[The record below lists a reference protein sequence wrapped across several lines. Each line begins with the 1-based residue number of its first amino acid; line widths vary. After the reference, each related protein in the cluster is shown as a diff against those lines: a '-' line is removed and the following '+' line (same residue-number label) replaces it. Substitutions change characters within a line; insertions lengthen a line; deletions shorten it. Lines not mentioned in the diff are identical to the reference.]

1 MKIIEPSVEY
11 WSQETGIEGVWK
23 QIAKATRV
31 CYQSTPKNNG
41 ESDEDFVKRVILK
54 PALIKG
60 DLDDL
65 EHCKFNFNTMHGS
78 TLEHGTVYLLIPFD
92 DEIKLK
98 DIHIIDN
105 ENAITPFQKIYFSPY
120 TRVNKCTKNWAITTN
135 LRYILETKQLYLIYK
150 YLCEPTEYHA
160 RRYTFSI
167 ITNIG
172 VTKECN
178 RHRVNSPSE
187 ESTRWCTYS
196 AGKFGGEITYVKQPW
211 IGDKYNLYNL
221 ICERIGSI
229 TKEQQFSIFKNWCS
243 LITNDN
249 ISKWTKEFYLAFG
262 LLASEF
268 SYMGMKNNH
277 ATNDEARTVLNHGTK
292 TQEVITAFKDDWE
305 HFLKLRA
312 DNASG
317 KVHPDMQIIANKIK
331 EIIETL

>member
-11 WSQETGIEGVWK
+11 WSQETGIKGIWK

-31 CYQSTPKNNG
+31 CYQSTPKNNE

-65 EHCKFNFNTMHGS
+65 EHCEFNFDTMHGS
-78 TLEHGTVYLLIPFD
+78 TLEHGTIYLLIPFD
-92 DEIKLK
+92 DEIKLI
-98 DIHIIDN
+98 DTHIIDN

-120 TRVNKCTKNWAITTN
+120 TRVNKCTKDWAITTN

-196 AGKFGGEITYVKQPW
+196 AGKFGNEITYVKQPW
-211 IGDKYNLYNL
+211 TDDKYNS
-221 ICERIGSI
+221 ICKYIGGL
-229 TKEQQFSIFKNWCS
+229 TKEQQFLIFKNWCG
-243 LITNDN
+243 LIANDN
-249 ISKWTKEFYLAFG
+249 ISKWTKESYLAFG
-262 LLASEF
+262 LLAAEF

-292 TQEVITAFKDDWE
+292 TQEVITAFKNDWE

-331 EIIETL
+331 DIIETL